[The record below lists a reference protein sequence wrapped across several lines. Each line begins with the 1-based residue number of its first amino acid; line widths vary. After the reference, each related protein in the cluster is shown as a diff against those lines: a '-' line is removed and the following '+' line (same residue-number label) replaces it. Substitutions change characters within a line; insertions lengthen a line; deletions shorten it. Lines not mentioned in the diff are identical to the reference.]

1 MKPAPHDSANQK
13 ALPALPVL
21 KNMRL
26 ERWACHLADDPD
38 TEGLSLLIRP
48 QGLFYRSYKEDILAF
63 ARVPAGGKQ
72 RGAVQRDAVQR
83 GLACRQAGAV
93 QEFLSVDISREG
105 LYDMLPE
112 GLFHAS
118 TPGSSEVDTETSVQ
132 RLEQHRRE
140 EREARK
146 FFLPLEQEF
155 YRQKIYLEYQ
165 EQQVFQALA
174 PGNQAFS
181 FLRKL
186 WNVPPDLPILQKFV
200 FLYLGPHLHRIAGNL
215 SLVQQCFELMLQVPL
230 RITEEYREAVPL
242 TEEDTT
248 RLGDIRLGDRSVL
261 GDTLED
267 PWPYML
273 LTLGPVSGEQ
283 LLAFLEQAAMD
294 RLIHFL
300 AGYLLTLGTEYE
312 VRLEVRDEDQSFVLA
327 EDVSFAGR
335 LGYTTYLT

>member
-1 MKPAPHDSANQK
+1 MKPPQHDSVNQT

-26 ERWACHLADDPD
+26 ERWVCHLADDPD
-38 TEGLSLLIRP
+38 TESLSLLIRP
-48 QGLFYRSYKEDILAF
+48 QGLFYRSYKEDILAV
-63 ARVPAGGKQ
+63 ARVPAGGTQ
-72 RGAVQRDAVQR
+72 RS
-83 GLACRQAGAV
+83 AV
-93 QEFLSVDISREG
+93 QEFLNVDISREG

-112 GLFHAS
+112 GLFHES
-118 TPGSSEVDTETSVQ
+118 TPGSPEVDTEASVQ

-155 YRQKIYLEYQ
+155 YRQKMYLEYQ

-174 PGNQAFS
+174 PGGQAFS
-181 FLRKL
+181 FLRKI

-215 SLVQQCFELMLQVPL
+215 TLVQQCFELMLQVPL

-242 TEEDTT
+242 AEEDTT
-248 RLGDIRLGDRSVL
+248 RLGEIRLGDCSVL

-267 PWPYML
+267 PWPYLL
-273 LTLGPVSGEQ
+273 LTLGPLSGEQ
-283 LLAFLEQAAMD
+283 LLTFLEQAAMD

-312 VRLEVRDEDQSFVLA
+312 IQLTVRDEDRSFVLA
-327 EDVSFAGR
+327 KDVSFAGR